1 MLLCFFRLECFNT
14 KFVFHSR
21 KRNSLLNLDHF
32 GVVLIGDQLNC
43 ATTTASDIFVFCKLS
58 QSVVSKIVLQNQVIA
73 DLSRIRTR
81 TVRVECRHATYLTTT
96 TTRAPDIFTYLFL
109 YACQLQQEKF
119 CSIGPLTTSA
129 RTRNF
134 YAYYGYHYLGLH
146 RPRCS
151 LATLY
156 HERVEVP
163 RRKQIGWKC

>member
-14 KFVFHSR
+14 KSVFHSR

-96 TTRAPDIFTYLFL
+96 TTRAPDIFTYLFSIRL
-109 YACQLQQEKF
+109 SAATRKVLQYW
-119 CSIGPLTTSA
+119 PLDNLGSYSEFLCILWLSLFGSTS
-129 RTRNF
+129 TEV
-134 YAYYGYHYLGLH
+134 
-146 RPRCS
+146 

>member
-73 DLSRIRTR
+73 NLIRIRTT

-96 TTRAPDIFTYLFL
+96 TTRAPDIFTYLFSIRL
-109 YACQLQQEKF
+109 SAATRKVLQYW
-119 CSIGPLTTSA
+119 PLDNLGSYSEFLCILWLSLFGYTS
-129 RTRNF
+129 TEV
-134 YAYYGYHYLGLH
+134 
-146 RPRCS
+146 